1 MKNEKFPLTIT
12 EAGVPAKI
20 YRGTQ
25 THSGTKYR
33 GFIIAYSLLGKRKQ
47 VWRTDLEDAKTVARN
62 ACIKIANGEQHSL
75 MLTSA
80 DRMIYLRACEALAK
94 LNVPIDVACR
104 DYAEAHAIIA
114 GRVGLVEACRDWI
127 KRHAIEIQRIK
138 LSDAVEQL
146 KEQARN
152 DRKARDR
159 QERIATVLDR
169 FAGDLQVEVH
179 DVSPDLVSRWLS
191 KLPFAERT
199 RRNYSDMI
207 GFFNRFCVR
216 CGFIA
221 KGTDWMDGVQKYRK
235 RKIGTI
241 ITYEPSEMEVLLRY
255 AEQKAKDMVP
265 FLAIGA
271 FAGLRH
277 SEIDRLDWKQV
288 DLDDGDGFIEVLPV
302 DGTKSDERRRL
313 VPIKPNLRAW
323 LIRYRKT
330 SGPVCPQKNSTR
342 QLALIAVGAGIA
354 WRRNALRYGFI
365 SYRVAECADV
375 PRVADE
381 AGNSVHV
388 IRTNYLCRKK
398 PAQAVE
404 WFGIKPSEKID
415 V

>member
-1 MKNEKFPLTIT
+1 MKAKFPLIVT
-12 EAGVPAKI
+12 ESGVSAKI

-25 THSGTKYR
+25 THNGTKYP
-33 GFIIAYSLLGKRKQ
+33 GYVVTYSLFHKRKQ
-47 VWRTDLEDAKTVARN
+47 VWRTDLEDAKTAARD

-75 MLTSA
+75 MLNSS
-80 DRMIYLRACEALAK
+80 DRMVYLRASEAVAK
-94 LNVPIDVACR
+94 LNIPIDVACR

-114 GRVGLVEACRDWI
+114 GRVGLVEVCRDWI
-127 KRHAIEIQRIK
+127 KRHAVELQRIK
-138 LSDAVEQL
+138 LADAVEQL

-159 QERIATVLDR
+159 QERIATVLGR
-169 FAGDLQVEVH
+169 FAEDLQVEVH
-179 DVSPDLVSRWLS
+179 AVTPDLVSRWLAS
-191 KLPFAERT
+191 LPFAERT
-199 RRNYSDMI
+199 RRNYSDML
-207 GFFNRFCVR
+207 GFFNRFCAR
-216 CGFIA
+216 RGYIA

-241 ITYEPSEMEVLLRY
+241 ATYEPSEMEVLLRY
-255 AEQKAKDMVP
+255 AEKKAKDMVP

-313 VPIKPNLRAW
+313 VPIQPNLKAW
-323 LIRYRKT
+323 LLRYLKT

-342 QLALIAVGAGIA
+342 QLDLIATGAGMA
-354 WRRNALRYGFI
+354 WLRNSLRYGFI
-365 SYRVAECADV
+365 SYRVAACADV
-375 PRVADE
+375 ARVADE
-381 AGNSVHV
+381 AGNSVTV
-388 IRTNYLCRKK
+388 IRQNYLKRVR

-404 WFGIKPSEKID
+404 YFNILPR
-415 V
+415 VQP